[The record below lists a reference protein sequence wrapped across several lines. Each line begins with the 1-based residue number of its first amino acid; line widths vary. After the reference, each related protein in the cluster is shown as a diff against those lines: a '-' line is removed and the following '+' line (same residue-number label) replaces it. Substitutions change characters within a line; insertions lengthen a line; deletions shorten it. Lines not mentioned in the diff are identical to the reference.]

1 MLNQYKRAVPFDG
14 IHSDKNAPQG
24 ERLLLQQISQGD
36 RTAFKA
42 LYTHYFSHVQRYVA
56 LFEPSKTNL
65 DELTQDVFIRIWEK
79 RGYLAKVESFQ
90 SYLFMVTRNM
100 VFNYLR
106 GLKVQQKVKE
116 LDEAAERS
124 GAAVEDQL
132 LYKQYYR
139 IALEAMDKLP
149 PGRRKVLKMSIDD
162 GLTLDEIAVE
172 LNISRA
178 GVKKQLYAATAFVR
192 QYLQEHGEITALLF
206 VFLSLFDF

>member
-1 MLNQYKRAVPFDG
+1 MLNQYEEAVPFEG
-14 IHSDKNAPQG
+14 THNQFPPEQ
-24 ERLLLQQISQGD
+24 ERMLLRQISQGD
-36 RTAFKA
+36 RTVFKI
-42 LYTHYFSHVQRYVA
+42 LYTRYFPDVQRYVA
-56 LFEPSKTNL
+56 LFESSKTNL
-65 DELTQDVFIRIWEK
+65 DELTQDVFVRIWEK
-79 RGYLAKVESFQ
+79 RALLAEVESFK
-90 SYLFMVTRNM
+90 SYLFMVTRNV

-106 GLKVQQKVKE
+106 GLKVQQRVKE

-139 IALEAMDKLP
+139 IALEAMEKLP

-162 GLTLDEIAVE
+162 GLTLDEIATA

-192 QYLQEHGEITALLF
+192 QYLHEHGEITAMLF
-206 VFLSLFDF
+206 IFLSLFER